1 MPGHPSGVPPLR
13 GSPSPG
19 YVGPHA
25 ARLPGRAQRASRP
38 HHSCLILVSGGR
50 PTSPEQQ
57 QEQEQKES
65 IAKLLKLV
73 GWKVLAL
80 TSILSI
86 TISVVAT
93 IFIINQTS
101 SKKLQ
106 NFIKD
111 RTIEDKNGQ
120 NYLKFQANELIY
132 DQQKKIYYYKIN

>member
-57 QEQEQKES
+57 QEQEQKMPGLRPEDSSPGLGPTILAKSNDGAGIQHEKRVIRES
-65 IAKLLKLV
+65 RSSGLEDHRPPEPPWGPQPALV
-73 GWKVLAL
+73 RDG
-80 TSILSI
+80 T
-86 TISVVAT
+86 
-93 IFIINQTS
+93 
-101 SKKLQ
+101 
-106 NFIKD
+106 
-111 RTIEDKNGQ
+111 
-120 NYLKFQANELIY
+120 
-132 DQQKKIYYYKIN
+132 